1 LYVFISVQE
10 IKIMTGLI
18 IAEVFKAKLV
28 LLTLS
33 SKLFVFVRQIYFKMQ
48 VFAELLFGVL
58 TSLYVC

>member
-1 LYVFISVQE
+1 
-10 IKIMTGLI
+10 MTGLI